1 MQTDFI
7 NTCFGN
13 LERGLNLE
21 SCTALSFTARK
32 YSVINVPNQ
41 KVSILQLSQL
51 LQQGLNLELCFAL
64 FLTHEKSS
72 TISVPKQKK

>member
-13 LERGLNLE
+13 FERGLNLE

-32 YSVINVPNQ
+32 YSMTNVPNQ
-41 KVSILQLSQL
+41 KGSILQLSQL
-51 LQQGLNLELCFAL
+51 SQQGLNLELCFAL
-64 FLTHEKSS
+64 FLIHGKCGM
-72 TISVPKQKK
+72 ISVPKQKK